1 MSISLI
7 FPPWDASGV
16 FWKTQSQ
23 LEKETYNLLS
33 KAAQY
38 SRKTAPLTE
47 KTTSSLAPAY
57 F

>member
-1 MSISLI
+1 MPQES
-7 FPPWDASGV
+7 SG
-16 FWKTQSQ
+16 KLKSQ

-47 KTTSSLAPAY
+47 KTTSLAPAY